1 LRSDLVTLFASTFAF
16 SGTFSVRVSAFG
28 VSVIATF
35 GVLVLFTLLVAGDL
49 VAVVE
54 VLRDLRLR
62 GVAVADAVDLTGI
75 NAFLVDYPLIIR
87 ANGLTD
93 TRFVTKLI

>member
-1 LRSDLVTLFASTFAF
+1 
-16 SGTFSVRVSAFG
+16 
-28 VSVIATF
+28 
-35 GVLVLFTLLVAGDL
+35 
-49 VAVVE
+49 VVE

-93 TRFVTKLI
+93 ATFVTKLI